1 MKRLGRL
8 AHPLVAAAC
17 SAVTSSVFTAV
28 VVDGNPFASGV
39 LFMGL
44 GTLVMVSAGLVAD
57 AR

>member
-1 MKRLGRL
+1 
-8 AHPLVAAAC
+8 VAAAC